1 MRLWRADAARPDE
14 ECTVKALR
22 SARSCW
28 KLGSERRQLSA
39 SSAARAHLLGVG
51 VGARGRGRVRVG
63 ARGRGRGRVRVG
75 VGLGSAKIG
84 AHSAP

>member
-1 MRLWRADAARPDE
+1 MVRVRVRVTLRLWREEAARPAE

-39 SSAARAHLLGVG
+39 SSAARAHLVG
-51 VGARGRGRVRVG
+51 VG

-75 VGLGSAKIG
+75 VGLG
-84 AHSAP
+84 

>member
-1 MRLWRADAARPDE
+1 MVMVMVVVTLRLWREEAARPAE

-39 SSAARAHLLGVG
+39 SSAARAHLVGVG
-51 VGARGRGRVRVG
+51 VRAGVRGSGRVGVRVRV
-63 ARGRGRGRVRVG
+63 
-75 VGLGSAKIG
+75 S
-84 AHSAP
+84 

>member
-1 MRLWRADAARPDE
+1 MVRVMVRVTLRLWRADAARPAE

-51 VGARGRGRVRVG
+51 